1 MGWCEGGRE
10 NSPTPPHSTHRIGKN
25 TGLTTHSAHRDL
37 VYPGD
42 APRAFPAKLLGA
54 GCAPQCGTRTRVR
67 ETMYYHAPPPRFHS
81 PPRNTTTPGNRSRNA
96 RAASGPELTESP
108 LIVNPSPSPPRAH
121 MCTSGHQGSRSGET
135 GGGNES
141 PPPRSLSF
149 FPGSPPS
156 QRTAVLNGV
165 FYAPHKTTPLEGCH
179 RH

>member
-1 MGWCEGGRE
+1 MIWYTPGTHPAPSQPNCLGRVALRSVVPE
-10 NSPTPPHSTHRIGKN
+10 
-25 TGLTTHSAHRDL
+25 
-37 VYPGD
+37 PGYGR
-42 APRAFPAKLLGA
+42 P
-54 GCAPQCGTRTRVR
+54 CI
-67 ETMYYHAPPPRFHS
+67 TMSPPPRFHS